1 MALSTPALG
10 ETKVSR
16 SILDLVAEPD
26 RVKTTSID
34 RVAYASDAS
43 HYLYTPEAV
52 VIAKDAQEVSQLLS
66 ASMRAGQ
73 PVTLRSGGTSL
84 AGQASGDGLMLD
96 VRRNFRGITV
106 LDQGKRVRVQPG
118 ATVRQVNARLSVYG
132 YKLGPD
138 PASEAACTIGGVIAN
153 NSSGMA
159 CGTEFNTYRTLESMT
174 FVLPSG
180 TMIDSAAP
188 DADAKLAAAEPQL
201 VQTLTRLRDR
211 VRANKNSVALIEK
224 HFALKNTM
232 GYGINSF
239 LDHDSPA
246 QLLAHLI
253 IGSEGTLAF
262 VAEAIFRTVPIRKL
276 AIATL
281 AVFDS
286 LDQATRALPD
296 LLDSGAATLELMD
309 STSLRVGQNLP
320 GVPEAIM
327 GFEVKEQAAL
337 LIEYHADH
345 DEELAGLQSAG
356 QRLIDS
362 AALRAPAILSQD
374 AKNRQAAWKFRKGL
388 YASVAG
394 ARVSGTTAL
403 LEDVAVPVDTL
414 AETCG
419 TLQELFDEYEY
430 QDSVIFGHAKDGNI
444 HFMLTD
450 RFEGDTALN
459 RYNAFNDKMVEL
471 VLSKGGNLKAE
482 HGTGRAMA
490 PFVRRQYGDE
500 LYEVMVQLKTAC
512 DPRMMLN
519 PGVIIDEDHA
529 AHIRNI
535 KLNETIEVEADRCVE
550 CGYCEP
556 VCPSKDLTL
565 TPRQRIAVRRA
576 IAKAEAEGNKELVAE
591 LERDYEYSAVET
603 CAVDGMCVTACP
615 VQINTGLLVKRLRR
629 EDAKPAMAA
638 GFKAAAKG
646 WGAATRVGSVAL
658 SMADKFPT
666 PLVRGATEIARKV
679 VGEDT
684 VPRYD
689 ADLPKGGKARKPLTG
704 NLGAPGVEPI
714 AIYLPA
720 CVNSMF
726 GPGTEGQGVAPA
738 FEQLLKQAGVSV
750 LVPQGIESMC
760 CGTPW
765 TSKGYEDGHVLMAER
780 VRAQVHA
787 AQPGFRLPVISDAT
801 SCTEGFAHTL
811 EEHGFEVVDLLA
823 FTSRHL
829 LGKLPPVTQIDSLT
843 LHPTCS
849 STQMGLNG
857 DLQKVAEAVAQKV
870 NIPMNWGCCA
880 FAGDRGMLHPEL
892 TESATAR
899 EAEEVLELD
908 ASAHASCNRTCELGM
923 SRATGK
929 DYRHVIELLAQA
941 TAAH

>member
-246 QLLAHLI
+246 ELLAHLI

-286 LDQATRALPD
+286 LDQATQALPD

-414 AETCG
+414 AETCS

-430 QDSVIFGHAKDGNI
+430 QNSVIFGHAKDGNI

-450 RFEGDTALN
+450 RFEGDAALN

-629 EDAKPAMAA
+629 EDAKPAMSA
-638 GFKAAAKG
+638 GFKVAAKG

-658 SMADKFPT
+658 SMADKFPA

-684 VPRYD
+684 MPRYD

-704 NLGAPGVEPI
+704 NLGAPGVEPS

-726 GPGTEGQGVAPA
+726 GPGGDGQGVAEA

-787 AQPGFRLPVISDAT
+787 AQPSFRLPVISDAT

-829 LGKLPPVTQIDSLT
+829 LGKLPPVIQIDSLT

-857 DLQKVAEAVAQKV
+857 DLQKIAETVAQKV

-899 EAEEVLELD
+899 EAAEVRELD

-941 TAAH
+941 TTAH